1 MQRLWLLC
9 SFSVFN
15 LPILPGVA
23 FSTAYLTARD
33 AIPVTPDVGFNV
45 LILKP
50 GQQNKWEAKDGV
62 IRLCS
67 MATGK
72 LRVKMGDD
80 GLEFQV
86 GPNGMFKIRPGA
98 TVLVT
103 NRLYV
108 DAVVH
113 VTTLREG

>member
-1 MQRLWLLC
+1 MHTLG
-9 SFSVFN
+9 
-15 LPILPGVA
+15 IA

-45 LILKP
+45 LVLKP
-50 GQQNKWEAKDGV
+50 GQQNRWDPEEDAV
-62 IRLCS
+62 RLCS

-72 LRVKMGDD
+72 LRVKMEDSEH
-80 GLEFQV
+80 EFQV
-86 GPNGMFKIRPGA
+86 GPNGLFKVRPGA
-98 TVLVT
+98 AVLVT

-113 VTTLREG
+113 VTTVRVQE